1 VGRRLPLGWLVVAPF
16 FLYAFLFLLL
26 PAIRL
31 GIGAFESAEGGFTT
45 VNVANLF
52 KAQYLDAYVTSIKLS
67 LVTAAGG
74 GLIGVFMA
82 YAALSRGAPR
92 FLRTTLTTFSG
103 VAANF
108 AGVPLAFAFIAT
120 LGTVGLMT
128 RFLNDT
134 FGLDI
139 YGRGFTLFDFW
150 GLAITYIYF
159 QIPLMI
165 LLIAPAIDGL
175 RAEWREA
182 ASNLGATAPEYWR
195 YVGIPILIPS
205 LLGALIVLF
214 GNSFAAYATA
224 YALTSGHINVVPLL
238 IGELKA
244 GNVLSDPH
252 QGDALALGM
261 IVVMSVTMALYVLL
275 ERRAG
280 RWMR

>member
-1 VGRRLPLGWLVVAPF
+1 MPLGWLVVAPF
-16 FLYAFLFLLL
+16 FVYAFLFLLL

-31 GIGAFESAEGGFTT
+31 GIGAFESTEGGFTT
-45 VNVANLF
+45 ANVQNLF
-52 KAQYLDAYVTSIKLS
+52 KAQYLDAYKTSIILS
-67 LVTAAGG
+67 GVTALGG
-74 GLIGVFMA
+74 GLIGVLMA
-82 YAALSRGAPR
+82 YAALARGAPR
-92 FLRTTLTTFSG
+92 ALRTTLTTFSG

-120 LGTVGLMT
+120 LGTVGLVT

-195 YVGIPILIPS
+195 HIGIPILTPS

-275 ERRAG
+275 ERRAA

>member
-1 VGRRLPLGWLVVAPF
+1 
-16 FLYAFLFLLL
+16 
-26 PAIRL
+26 
-31 GIGAFESAEGGFTT
+31 
-45 VNVANLF
+45 VANLF
-52 KAQYLDAYVTSIKLS
+52 KAQYLDAYKTSIILS
-67 LVTAAGG
+67 AVTALGG
-74 GLIGVFMA
+74 GLIGLLMA
-82 YAALSRGAPR
+82 YAALAGRAPR

-120 LGTVGLMT
+120 LGTVGLVT

-150 GLAITYIYF
+150 GLVITYIYF

-175 RAEWREA
+175 RTEWREA

-195 YVGIPILIPS
+195 FIGIPILTPS

-275 ERRAG
+275 ERRAA

>member
-1 VGRRLPLGWLVVAPF
+1 M
-16 FLYAFLFLLL
+16 
-26 PAIRL
+26 
-31 GIGAFESAEGGFTT
+31 
-45 VNVANLF
+45 NVANLF

-74 GLIGVFMA
+74 GLIGVLMA

-120 LGTVGLMT
+120 LGTVGLVT

-195 YVGIPILIPS
+195 YVGIPILTPS

-275 ERRAG
+275 ERRAA

>member
-1 VGRRLPLGWLVVAPF
+1 VLPGIALGV
-16 FLYAFLFLLL
+16 
-26 PAIRL
+26 
-31 GIGAFESAEGGFTT
+31 GAFQSEAAGWTLS
-45 VNVANLF
+45 NVENLF
-52 KAQYLDAYVTSIKLS
+52 RAQYLDAYKTSILLS
-67 LVTAAGG
+67 LATALAGG
-74 GLIGVFMA
+74 LLGVLMA
-82 YAALSRGAPR
+82 YAAFSRGAPR
-92 FLRTTLTTFSG
+92 SLRTVLTTFSG

-120 LGTVGLMT
+120 LGTVGLAT
-128 RFLNDT
+128 RFIDSA
-134 FGLDI
+134 FGVNLYDQ
-139 YGRGFTLFDFW
+139 GFTLFNFT
-150 GLAITYIYF
+150 GLAITYVYF

-175 RAEWREA
+175 RVEWREA
-182 ASNLGATAPEYWR
+182 ASNLGASAPQYWAR
-195 YVGIPILIPS
+195 VGVPILAPS

-224 YALTSGHINVVPLL
+224 YALTSGHINIVPLL

-261 IVVMSVTMALYVLL
+261 LVVMAVAMTLYVML
-275 ERRAG
+275 ERRAA

>member
-1 VGRRLPLGWLVVAPF
+1 
-16 FLYAFLFLLL
+16 
-26 PAIRL
+26 
-31 GIGAFESAEGGFTT
+31 
-45 VNVANLF
+45 
-52 KAQYLDAYVTSIKLS
+52 
-67 LVTAAGG
+67 
-74 GLIGVFMA
+74 MA
-82 YAALSRGAPR
+82 YAALARGAPR

-120 LGTVGLMT
+120 LGTVGLVT

-139 YGRGFTLFDFW
+139 YGHGFTLFDFW
-150 GLAITYIYF
+150 GLAVTYIYF

-195 YVGIPILIPS
+195 YIGIPILTPS

-224 YALTSGHINVVPLL
+224 YALTSGHINIVPLL

-261 IVVMSVTMALYVLL
+261 VVVMSITMVIYVFL
-275 ERRAG
+275 ERRAA

>member
-1 VGRRLPLGWLVVAPF
+1 L
-16 FLYAFLFLLL
+16 
-26 PAIRL
+26 
-31 GIGAFESAEGGFTT
+31 GAFRTEAGEFTLT
-45 VNVANLF
+45 NVSNLF
-52 KAQYLDAYVTSIKLS
+52 KAQYLDAYWTSIKLS

-74 GLIGVFMA
+74 GLLGLLMA

-92 FLRTTLTTFSG
+92 VFRTTLTTFSG

-120 LGTVGLMT
+120 LGTVGLVT
-128 RFLNDT
+128 RFLNNT
-134 FGLDI
+134 LGLDI
-139 YGRGFTLFDFW
+139 YGHGFTLFDFW

-175 RAEWREA
+175 RLEWREA
-182 ASNLGATAPEYWR
+182 ASNLGASAPQYWSH
-195 YVGIPILIPS
+195 VGIPILTPS

-252 QGDALALGM
+252 QGDALAFGM
-261 IVVMSVTMALYVLL
+261 IVVMGAAMVLYVFL
-275 ERRAG
+275 ERRAA